1 MKTTDVLAQEF
12 RNAGLK
18 ITPQRLSVFDALH
31 ACDDHPTAEQ
41 VYQQVIQS
49 IPSVSM
55 RTVYQTLNDLV
66 AMGELDALRNADE
79 ATRFDLRTDHHHHAL
94 CDVCG
99 AVIDVDAHEINLAG
113 FDIGDAGFRASR
125 ADVIIRGRCGSCAD
139 G

>member
-66 AMGELDALRNADE
+66 AMGNWMHFETPMRRLVSTFAPTTTITRS
-79 ATRFDLRTDHHHHAL
+79 ATSVVR
-94 CDVCG
+94 
-99 AVIDVDAHEINLAG
+99 
-113 FDIGDAGFRASR
+113 
-125 ADVIIRGRCGSCAD
+125 
-139 G
+139 